1 LALRVYAD
9 ASLLVG
15 LIVSDRFSDR
25 GREFIARERPT
36 LLVSDF
42 SAAEFASVLAR
53 RVRTRELAA
62 DAARRAFT
70 AFDSW
75 STSRSRRVE
84 LDSSDVARAEG
95 FLRRLDLNLRT
106 PDAINIALAGRHA
119 AALATFDVRMAEAAR
134 ALGVDVASA

>member
-1 LALRVYAD
+1 LRVYAD

-15 LIVSDRFSDR
+15 LIVSDKFSDR
-25 GREFIARERPT
+25 GREFVARERPT

-42 SAAEFASVLAR
+42 GAAEFASVLAR

-62 DAARRAFT
+62 EAARQAFT
-70 AFDSW
+70 AFDAW

-84 LDSSDVARAEG
+84 LGPSDVARAEG

-106 PDAINIALAGRHA
+106 PDAINIALAEHHS
-119 AALATFDVRMAEAAR
+119 AALATFDIRMADAAR
-134 ALGVDVASA
+134 ALGVEVIAA